1 MACAIDWLVAVKL
14 CASFATPLSRSVS
27 CCNLELSRE
36 GLAAFCCCLKPH
48 CRCTAQ
54 DMRDLKPV
62 VHLQVFASEFKSNH
76 GYWFMSGL
84 WSFKS
89 VKTFCNHWPPREPL
103 KSARKWDYFFW
114 GVTRTSCAAGRGGV
128 SSSSSSNLVWWDLKR
143 RICKSFPSLGCACK
157 SWIDMQAGMSVFANS
172 PLCISGQ
179 VFSCWLSHQI
189 VGSTPNIWESDFCFT
204 SSDSCMNIN
213 WSFFPNARAWKS
225 STNCRDL

>member
-36 GLAAFCCCLKPH
+36 GPAAFCCCLKPQ

-54 DMRDLKPV
+54 DMRDLKLAV
-62 VHLQVFASEFKSNH
+62 DLQVFASKFKSNL

-89 VKTFCNHWPPREPL
+89 VKKFCNQRPPAWGEVGEEVG
-103 KSARKWDYFFW
+103 FFS

-143 RICKSFPSLGCACK
+143 RSCKSFSSLGCACK

-172 PLCISGQ
+172 PLCIIGQ

-189 VGSTPNIWESDFCFT
+189 VGSTPNIWESEFCFT
-204 SSDSCMNIN
+204 SSHSFMNIN
-213 WSFFPNARAWKS
+213 WSFFPNARAWKR